1 MLLVQVTALL
11 GNVEYAARHGAD
23 PDVLEAELLATLRKE
38 AGTMADIRAAMPQL
52 RAALASHYS
61 GPFYCA

>member
-1 MLLVQVTALL
+1 
-11 GNVEYAARHGAD
+11 
-23 PDVLEAELLATLRKE
+23 LRKE
-38 AGTMADIRAAMPQL
+38 AGTMADVRAAMPQL